1 MTTGNRRRRS
11 GEQRTALAAE
21 QHYAAEERSVG
32 ISRRRFR
39 PMTAY
44 CRNGAAAAADKRPHI
59 ISTYAADYNTL
70 HLRYWRTT

>member
-21 QHYAAEERSVG
+21 QHYTTEERSVG
-32 ISRRRFR
+32 ISRRHFR

-44 CRNGAAAAADKRPHI
+44 CRNGAAADRRPHT